1 MNLSP
6 QYRIFVGRLIAASKS
21 LFSGGRD
28 ITPLGLKI
36 GKKVNVEGTGLD
48 GQQALDFDKGK
59 CYVQITEVVVE
70 MGQANALLA
79 HFAIAHE
86 FGHICMAEIGDAI
99 GTSNLSLDS
108 LKHEVAADLIGTCL
122 LMETGVVPGEII
134 ETLNAF
140 GDFVM
145 DENQHGTH
153 PSRKARVGFIA
164 ALISKIRVSRI
175 GQLDAITQVLH
186 EMGSV

>member
-1 MNLSP
+1 MNLTP
-6 QYRIFVGRLIAASKS
+6 QYKIFVGTLIAAAKK
-21 LFSGGRD
+21 LFTGGND
-28 ITPLGLKI
+28 ITALGLRV

-48 GQQALDFDKGK
+48 GQQALDFEKGK

-86 FGHICMAEIGDAI
+86 FGHICMAEIGNAI
-99 GTSNLSLDS
+99 GTSSLPLES

-122 LMETGVVPGEII
+122 LMETGVAPGQIVD
-134 ETLNAF
+134 TLNNF

-145 DENQHGTH
+145 DESQHGTH
-153 PSRKARVGFIA
+153 PSRNARIGFIA
-164 ALISKIRVSRI
+164 ALISKIRVSHT
-175 GQLDAITQVLH
+175 GQLDAITQVLQ
-186 EMGSV
+186 EMGNA